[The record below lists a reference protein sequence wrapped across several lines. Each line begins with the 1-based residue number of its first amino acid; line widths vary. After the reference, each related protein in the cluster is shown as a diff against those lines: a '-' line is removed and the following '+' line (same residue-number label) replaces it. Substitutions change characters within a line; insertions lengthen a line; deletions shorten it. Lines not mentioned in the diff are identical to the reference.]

1 MAMKTEQAD
10 APTPS
15 WRWLLRGQGR
25 RLGLA
30 VAMAVLA
37 AAVELLP
44 FFLLAQAVNRV
55 VQGGPGVGADLFT
68 LAGWMAAAL
77 LGKYLLYTL
86 AYYLSHVA
94 AYRVLLNT
102 RRALVRHLSWA
113 PLPWLSRL
121 SSGELK
127 QRVIQD
133 VERMEQF
140 IAHHSVEC
148 VAALLSPI
156 WVFIALCLLDW
167 RLALCALL
175 PVPLALLAQAWMM
188 RGLGERLAQYA
199 GAVDDLDGATLEFL
213 RSAPLMKAFRQDA
226 RSFKR
231 MREALAHY
239 RQLIGRM
246 IGMTV
251 PGWSVFVVLL
261 GANVAVLF
269 PVGLWLYGAGQLT
282 QAELVLV
289 LILGTGML
297 RPLLRV
303 ARLNSQVQEIMGGV
317 RRFAPLLVWPQP
329 AGARDQALNPPL
341 EVMFE
346 GVSFSYDRQPVL
358 QHIDLHLPG
367 GQMTALV
374 GPSGSGKSTLA
385 WLLGGLLDAES
396 GQVRVNGEPLSAL
409 SEAARA
415 ATVGVVSQDAF
426 IFQGTLLDNL
436 RIGRPDATLEQIDS
450 ALRVAQAEDF
460 VRTLPM
466 GLNTPMDERGVR
478 LSGGERQRIG
488 LARALLAQTP
498 ILVLDEATAFADSRT
513 ERRFYQAL
521 RATWPDKTLLV
532 IAHRLTSICDAE
544 QIVLLER
551 GVIQASGTH
560 AQLLARSGTYATQWQ
575 HQFDSEDWTIRDG
588 STQHARVD

>member
-1 MAMKTEQAD
+1 
-10 APTPS
+10 
-15 WRWLLRGQGR
+15 
-25 RLGLA
+25 
-30 VAMAVLA
+30 
-37 AAVELLP
+37 
-44 FFLLAQAVNRV
+44 
-55 VQGGPGVGADLFT
+55 
-68 LAGWMAAAL
+68 
-77 LGKYLLYTL
+77 
-86 AYYLSHVA
+86 
-94 AYRVLLNT
+94 
-102 RRALVRHLSWA
+102 
-113 PLPWLSRL
+113 
-121 SSGELK
+121 
-127 QRVIQD
+127 
-133 VERMEQF
+133 
-140 IAHHSVEC
+140 
-148 VAALLSPI
+148 
-156 WVFIALCLLDW
+156 
-167 RLALCALL
+167 
-175 PVPLALLAQAWMM
+175 
-188 RGLGERLAQYA
+188 
-199 GAVDDLDGATLEFL
+199 
-213 RSAPLMKAFRQDA
+213 
-226 RSFKR
+226 
-231 MREALAHY
+231 
-239 RQLIGRM
+239 
-246 IGMTV
+246 
-251 PGWSVFVVLL
+251 
-261 GANVAVLF
+261 
-269 PVGLWLYGAGQLT
+269 
-282 QAELVLV
+282 
-289 LILGTGML
+289 
-297 RPLLRV
+297 
-303 ARLNSQVQEIMGGV
+303 
-317 RRFAPLLVWPQP
+317 
-329 AGARDQALNPPL
+329 LNPPL

-346 GVSFSYDRQPVL
+346 GVSFCYDRQPVL

-588 STQHARVD
+588 STRHARVD

>member
-1 MAMKTEQAD
+1 MKTER
-10 APTPS
+10 APQ

-44 FFLLAQAVNRV
+44 FFLLAHGVNRV
-55 VQGGPGVGADLFT
+55 VQGGPRLGGDLMQ
-68 LAGWMAAAL
+68 LAGWVALAL
-77 LGKYLLYTL
+77 LSKYLLYTL

-94 AYRVLLNT
+94 AYRVLLTT

-113 PLPWLSRL
+113 PLPWLSRW

-148 VAALLSPI
+148 VAAVLSPI
-156 WVFIALCLLDW
+156 WVLIALCFVDW

-175 PVPLALLAQAWMM
+175 PVPLALCAQAWMM

-213 RSAPLMKAFRQDA
+213 RSAPLMKAFRQDV

-239 RQLIGRM
+239 QHLIGRM
-246 IGMTV
+246 IRISV

-269 PVGLWLYGAGQLT
+269 PAGLWLYGIGELT
-282 QAELVLV
+282 QAQLVLV

-303 ARLNSQVQEIMGGV
+303 ARLNSQIQEIIGGV

-329 AGARDQALNPPL
+329 SQGHEQPVAAHLG
-341 EVMFE
+341 VTFE
-346 GVSFSYDRQPVL
+346 DVSFNYQQQPIVR
-358 QHIDLHLPG
+358 HIDLVLPA

-385 WLLGGLLDAES
+385 WLLGGLLDADC
-396 GQVRVNGEPLSAL
+396 GRVLLDGKPLSAF
-409 SEAARA
+409 SDAARA
-415 ATVGVVSQDAF
+415 AAVGVVSQDAF
-426 IFQGTLLDNL
+426 IFQGSLLDNL
-436 RIGRPDATLEQIDS
+436 RIGRADATPGQIAT

-460 VRTLPM
+460 IRALPQ
-466 GLNTPMDERGVR
+466 GLDTQMDERGGR

-488 LARALLAQTP
+488 LARALLAETP
-498 ILVLDEATAFADSRT
+498 VLVLDEATAFADSRT

-521 RATWPDKTLLV
+521 RDTWPDKTLLV
-532 IAHRLTSICDAE
+532 IAHRLTSISEAE
-544 QIVLLER
+544 QIVLLEH
-551 GVIQASGTH
+551 GVIRDRGTH
-560 AQLLARSGTYATQWQ
+560 AQLLVRSSAYATQWQ

-588 STQHARVD
+588 SALHARVD

>member
-1 MAMKTEQAD
+1 MNIEQAD
-10 APTPS
+10 TPPPS

-30 VAMAVLA
+30 VAMAVAA

-44 FFLLAQAVNRV
+44 FFLLACGVNRV
-55 VQGGPGVGADLFT
+55 VLGGPGLGADLT
-68 LAGWMAAAL
+68 VLAGWMALAL
-77 LGKYLLYTL
+77 LGKYALYTL

-148 VAALLSPI
+148 VAALLSPL
-156 WVFIALCLLDW
+156 WVFIALCFLDW

-199 GAVDDLDGATLEFL
+199 GAVDDLDGAVLEFL
-213 RSAPLMKAFRQDA
+213 RNAPLMKAFRQDA

-239 RQLIGRM
+239 QHLIGRM
-246 IGMTV
+246 IGLTV

-269 PVGLWLYGAGQLT
+269 PVGIWLYAAGQLT

-317 RRFAPLLVWPQP
+317 RRFAPLLVWPRPAHGDEHALRQP
-329 AGARDQALNPPL
+329 LAVSFDA
-341 EVMFE
+341 
-346 GVSFSYDRQPVL
+346 VSFSYDRQPLL
-358 QHIDLHLPG
+358 QYLDLHLPAG
-367 GQMTALV
+367 KMTALV

-385 WLLGGLLDAES
+385 WLLGGLLDADS
-396 GQVRVNGEPLSAL
+396 GRVLLNGEPLSTL
-409 SEAARA
+409 GEAARA

-426 IFQGTLLDNL
+426 IFQGSLLDNL
-436 RIGRPDATLEQIDS
+436 RIGCPEATPAQIAT
-450 ALRVAQAEDF
+450 ALHVAQADDF
-460 VRTLPM
+460 VRALPQGLDTL
-466 GLNTPMDERGVR
+466 MDERGVR

-488 LARALLAQTP
+488 LARALLAETP

-513 ERRFYQAL
+513 EQRFYQAL

-532 IAHRLTSICDAE
+532 IAHRLTSIREAE

-551 GVIQASGTH
+551 GTIQAQGTH
-560 AQLLARSGTYATQWQ
+560 AQLLASSSTYATQWQ
-575 HQFDSEDWTIRDG
+575 HQFDSEDWTIREG
-588 STQHARVD
+588 STRHARVD

>member
-1 MAMKTEQAD
+1 MAMKNEQVEG
-10 APTPS
+10 PG
-15 WRWLLRGQGR
+15 WRWLLRSQEWR
-25 RLGLA
+25 VCMA

-44 FFLLAQAVNRV
+44 FFLLAQGVNLV
-55 VQGGPGVGADLFT
+55 VQGGPASGAALT
-68 LAGWMAAAL
+68 ALAGWMALAL

-113 PLPWLSRL
+113 PLPWLSRW
-121 SSGELK
+121 SSAELK

-148 VAALLSPI
+148 VAALLSPL
-156 WVFIALCLLDW
+156 WVLIALCFIDW
-167 RLALCALL
+167 RLGLCALL
-175 PVPLALLAQAWMM
+175 PVPLALLVQGWMM
-188 RGLGERLAQYA
+188 RGLSARMAHYA
-199 GAVDDLDGATLEFL
+199 GAVDDLNGATLEFL

-239 RQLIGRM
+239 QHLIGRM
-246 IGMTV
+246 IGMSV

-269 PVGLWLYGAGQLT
+269 PAGLWWYGQGQLT
-282 QAELVLV
+282 QADLVLV
-289 LILGTGML
+289 LILGMGML

-303 ARLNSQVQEIMGGV
+303 VRLNSQFQEIMGGV

-329 AGARDQALNPPL
+329 SAGSESPAAQSLDVTFEAVTFRYDQ
-341 EVMFE
+341 
-346 GVSFSYDRQPVL
+346 QPVL
-358 QHIDLHLPG
+358 QAINMHLPAG
-367 GQMTALV
+367 KMTALV

-385 WLLGGLLDAES
+385 WLLGGLLEAES
-396 GQVRVNGEPLSAL
+396 GEVRIGHQVLSDL

-426 IFQGTLLDNL
+426 LFQGTLLDNL
-436 RIGRPDATLEQIDS
+436 RIGRADATLEHIYQ

-460 VRTLPM
+460 VRALPR
-466 GLNTPMDERGVR
+466 GLDTPVDERGVR
-478 LSGGERQRIG
+478 FSGGEHQRIG
-488 LARALLAQTP
+488 LARVLLAETP

-513 ERRFYQAL
+513 ERSFYQAL
-521 RATWPDKTLLV
+521 RETWPDKTLLV

-544 QIVLLER
+544 HIVLLEQ
-551 GVIQASGTH
+551 GVILDSGSH
-560 AQLLARSGTYATQWQ
+560 AQLLARNNRYAMQWQ
-575 HQFDSEDWTIRDG
+575 HQFESEDWTLREE
-588 STQHARVD
+588 QAACKV

>member
-1 MAMKTEQAD
+1 MKTEQAD
-10 APTPS
+10 APTPG
-15 WRWLLRGQGR
+15 WRWLLRGQGQ

-44 FFLLAQAVNRV
+44 FFLLAHGVNLV
-55 VQGGPGVGADLFT
+55 VQDEPGLGASLMT
-68 LAGWMAAAL
+68 LAGWMALAL
-77 LGKYLLYTL
+77 LGKYLLYSL

-148 VAALLSPI
+148 VAALLSPA
-156 WVFIALCLLDW
+156 WVFIALCFIDW

-175 PVPLALLAQAWMM
+175 PVPLALLAQTWMM

-213 RSAPLMKAFRQDA
+213 HSAPLMKAFHQDA

-239 RQLIGRM
+239 QQLIGRM

-261 GANVAVLF
+261 GANVVVLF

-303 ARLNSQVQEIMGGV
+303 ARLNSQWQEIMGGV

-329 AGARDQALNPPL
+329 ACASEQPL
-341 EVMFE
+341 SAPLAVAFE
-346 GVSFSYDRQPVL
+346 GVSFSYAQQPVL
-358 QHIDLHLPG
+358 QHIDLHLPAG
-367 GQMTALV
+367 KMTALV

-385 WLLGGLLDAES
+385 WLLGGLLEADT
-396 GQVRVNGEPLSAL
+396 GRVLLNGEPLANL

-436 RIGRPDATLEQIDS
+436 RIGHIDATVEQIYA
-450 ALRVAQAEDF
+450 ALRVAQVEDF
-460 VRTLPM
+460 VRALPL
-466 GLNTPMDERGVR
+466 GLDTPMDERGVR

-488 LARALLAQTP
+488 LARALLAESP
-498 ILVLDEATAFADSRT
+498 VLVLDEATAFADSRT

-521 RATWPDKTLLV
+521 RDTWPDKTLLV

-551 GVIQASGTH
+551 GVIQERGTH
-560 AQLLARSGTYATQWQ
+560 AHLLARSNAYATQWQ
-575 HQFDSEDWTIRDG
+575 HQFDSEDWTIREG
-588 STQHARVD
+588 SMQHAPVD